1 MKVMIAVPCMDTV
14 PAVFTECLVGLMK
27 PEGTVLVTARSSLIY
42 DARNILA
49 KMAIDKGFDRIL
61 WLDSDM
67 VFKDDL
73 LLRLMRDMDGQHHL
87 NGSAN
92 EADDATAVPS
102 SDGYTPSGADTVP
115 AKTTESGLANDADTG
130 AEKIAVQGH
139 DGAKNVPDATSDDGS
154 KNTPDTT
161 SGDGD
166 KSATDAA
173 SGDGSKK
180 AVDVHSLIG
189 KTLEEFFIG
198 FQAGAEPEPE
208 PARPRYVSGLYFARK
223 NPIKPVAYKETGYRE
238 TEAGTVPYCDPID
251 GDYADNVLM
260 QVAATGLGG
269 CLMDVKLLQEV
280 YDSFGLPFSPQ
291 AGFGEDLSF
300 CRRLEEM
307 GIPMYLDTG
316 VKMGH
321 VAQTVV
327 GEEQYRSG
335 LVL

>member
-42 DARNILA
+42 DARNLLA

-67 VFKDDL
+67 VFGNDL
-73 LLRLMRDMDGQHHL
+73 LLRLMNDMDGKH
-87 NGSAN
+87 GWVAY
-92 EADDATAVPS
+92 ETGDDTAVPS
-102 SDGYTPSGADTVP
+102 SDGWVPSGANADTV
-115 AKTTESGLANDADTG
+115 KAN
-130 AEKIAVQGH
+130 I
-139 DGAKNVPDATSDDGS
+139 PDAENSPKIQKANSD
-154 KNTPDTT
+154 KNTPKIDSPNNATT
-161 SGDGD
+161 
-166 KSATDAA
+166 AA
-173 SGDGSKK
+173 EKRVPLGHDITFPRHVSDSSQVVK
-180 AVDVHSLIG
+180 
-189 KTLEEFFIG
+189 
-198 FQAGAEPEPE
+198 
-208 PARPRYVSGLYFARK
+208 PRYVSGLYFTRK
-223 NPIKPVAYKETGYRE
+223 NPIKPVAYKETGFH
-238 TEAGTVPYCDPID
+238 TTDAGLVPYCDPID
-251 GDYADNVLM
+251 GDYGNNDLM

-280 YDSFGLPFSPQ
+280 YSAFGLPFSPQ
-291 AGFGEDLSF
+291 QGFGEDLSF

-335 LVL
+335 YVL